1 MKKILATLLAGAAV
15 VASGSAFAQVP
26 EGNWLVRARAIYIS
40 PNESN
45 NATGGAN
52 GQLIG
57 TDSVKIDSIWAP
69 EVDITY
75 FFSRNIAAELVL
87 TYPQKHNVDWSN
99 SALTTP
105 PGGTLAIGN
114 IKQLPPT
121 LLAQYHFPLNGGWKP
136 YVGAGVTLF
145 YITDNN
151 LSVPGVGNVLEV
163 RKTNWGL
170 ALQGGVDYALNRNW
184 YLNADVKYIFVET
197 KLTDNAGLGVDT
209 MLKVN
214 PWVLGLGVGYRF

>member
-15 VASGSAFAQVP
+15 VASGSVLAQAP
-26 EGNWLVRARAIYIS
+26 EGNWMVRARAIYIA

-45 NATGGAN
+45 NATGGATGN
-52 GQLIG
+52 LIG
-57 TDSVKIDSIWAP
+57 ADSIKIDSIWAP

-75 FFSRNIAAELVL
+75 FFNRNVAAELVL
-87 TYPQKHNVDWSN
+87 TYPQKHDVEWTN
-99 SALTTP
+99 SPLATP
-105 PGGTLAIGN
+105 AGGTLGIGN

-121 LLAQYHFPLNGGWKP
+121 LLGQYHFPLQGGWKP

-151 LSVPGVGNVLEV
+151 LDVPGVGNVLQV

-170 ALQGGVDYALNRNW
+170 ALQGGVDYALNKNW
-184 YLNADVKYIFVET
+184 YLNADVKYIWVET
-197 KLTDNAGLGVDT
+197 KVTDNANLGIDT
-209 MLKVN
+209 MVKVN
-214 PWVLGLGVGYRF
+214 PWVLGVGVGYRF

>member
-1 MKKILATLLAGAAV
+1 MKKILATLLAGAAL
-15 VASGSAFAQVP
+15 VAAGSATAQVP
-26 EGNWLVRARAIYIS
+26 EGNWLIRARAIWIG

-57 TDSVKIDSIWAP
+57 ADDVKISDKWAP

-75 FFSRNIAAELVL
+75 FFTRNIAAELVL
-87 TYPQKHNVDWSN
+87 TYPQKHDVEWTN
-99 SALTTP
+99 SPLTTP
-105 PGGTLAIGN
+105 PGQTLGIGN
-114 IKQLPPT
+114 IKQIPPT
-121 LLAQYHFPLNGGWKP
+121 LLGQYHFPLQGGWKP

-151 LSVPGVGNVLEV
+151 LSVPGVGNVLQL

-170 ALQGGVDYALNRNW
+170 ALQGGVDYALNKNW

-197 KLTDNAGLGVDT
+197 KLTDNANLGIDT